1 MQQSVTLN
9 CFMPDMPKCSTY
21 FKLCSSLHYEK
32 ACNKL
37 FRQKT
42 ESIQYNVYV
51 VTWTTVDA
59 MSKKLGLELF
69 LELELFQ
76 VYLLQILFIRTF
88 SES

>member
-1 MQQSVTLN
+1 
-9 CFMPDMPKCSTY
+9 MPDMPKCSTY

-69 LELELFQ
+69 RDRQ